1 MADDTHIDLR
11 QTVAALRQQLEA
23 RTAERDEALAREA
36 ALAEVLQTTNSSP
49 GDLTLVFDAI
59 LEKAHALCGVEHGA
73 LVTYD
78 GEYFRLAADH
88 GMPQFW
94 VKQFRQPYRAAPG
107 GGAERLLRG
116 ERYAQI
122 ADAQGAAETLQSR
135 LTIRTGSR
143 TILSVPLRKEG
154 ALLGYIT
161 AHRREV
167 RLFSD
172 NEIALLEAF
181 AAQAVIA
188 MENARLLGELQ
199 ARTDELAARN
209 SAFGERIVHQSASI
223 DVLKAMSASPGDP
236 QPVFDL
242 IARRARE
249 LCNTPRASLF
259 EFDGELV
266 HLRSFAGSVAT
277 ITPDAWE
284 AYQRLFPMVP
294 QRGSITCRAILDRQT
309 IHVRDIASEPGISA
323 AVRNLG
329 SKSQIAL
336 PLLRD
341 GAAIGA
347 VVLGSGEVGGFTD
360 AQVALLQTFAEQAV
374 IAITS
379 AETYREL
386 QARTA
391 ELAERNTAFAERIDH
406 QAATIDVLKQMSASP
421 ADAQPVF
428 DLICNQARAL
438 LGTHAVGLFEYDGIL
453 VHVRASSRSA
463 SLGGAARDAYDA
475 G

>member
-1 MADDTHIDLR
+1 MD
-11 QTVAALRQQLEA
+11 
-23 RTAERDEALAREA
+23 
-36 ALAEVLQTTNSSP
+36 
-49 GDLTLVFDAI
+49 
-59 LEKAHALCGVEHGA
+59 
-73 LVTYD
+73 
-78 GEYFRLAADH
+78 ADH
-88 GMPQFW
+88 PQ
-94 VKQFRQPYRAAPG
+94 
-107 GGAERLLRG
+107 
-116 ERYAQI
+116 
-122 ADAQGAAETLQSR
+122 S
-135 LTIRTGSR
+135 
-143 TILSVPLRKEG
+143 
-154 ALLGYIT
+154 
-161 AHRREV
+161 
-167 RLFSD
+167 
-172 NEIALLEAF
+172 
-181 AAQAVIA
+181 
-188 MENARLLGELQ
+188 
-199 ARTDELAARN
+199 
-209 SAFGERIVHQSASI
+209 
-223 DVLKAMSASPGDP
+223 
-236 QPVFDL
+236 
-242 IARRARE
+242 
-249 LCNTPRASLF
+249 TPRASLF

-266 HLRSFAGSVAT
+266 HLRSFPGSEAT